1 MLKHASGVK
10 MGQETEKS
18 KQLMINMVASLVS
31 CIVSLG
37 ISFFLTPY
45 IQASIGYEAV
55 GFVKLATDFVNYA
68 TIASTALNSMASR
81 FITIKIHQKDMK
93 TANEYFNSVLFANL
107 GIVGFFMVP
116 AIFLVLH
123 LEKMISISPSLVFD
137 VKILFAAMFLNFMI
151 TVVGTTFSVATF
163 AANRLD
169 LSSRRTIEANIIRAF
184 LIILLFTILP
194 VKISYVG
201 ITTLIATLYMLISNA
216 YYTRTLFP
224 QIRFGK
230 RFFSIMRVMEILKSG
245 IWNTIMRTGQILN
258 NGLDLLIT
266 NVLINEYSMGL
277 LGTAQTIAAAINT
290 LYETI
295 AGVFSPSLTIFYA
308 KGDKESLISELK
320 TSMRLTGFF
329 ANIPLGFVI
338 GFGLPFYNLW
348 LSSSSAPDRL
358 MIYKLTVV
366 IMSGIIVGG
375 AISPLFNVFTIV
387 NKLKYNSLVVL
398 IQGIV
403 KTLLLLVILDTTNLG
418 IWAVASLSSI
428 IGVIKNLTFTPMYA
442 AHCLHISKK
451 TFYPT
456 IIRYLLV
463 SILMV
468 ALFIG
473 MGQILPTSNWLWI
486 LIDIVLC
493 GIVGSIINIT
503 LLFEQKEK
511 QILLDFVLH
520 RRK

>member
-1 MLKHASGVK
+1 MKNELD
-10 MGQETEKS
+10 TS
-18 KQLMINMVASLVS
+18 KQLMINMIASLVS

-45 IQASIGYEAV
+45 IQETIGYEAV
-55 GFVKLATDFVNYA
+55 GFVKLATDFVSYA

-107 GIVGFFMVP
+107 GIVGFLMVP
-116 AIFLVLH
+116 AVFLVLH
-123 LEKMISISPSLVFD
+123 LEKVISISPSLVFD
-137 VKILFAAMFLNFMI
+137 VKILFAAMFINFMI

-169 LSSRRTIEANIIRAF
+169 LSSRRTIEANLIRAL
-184 LIILLFTILP
+184 LIIVLFTFLP

-201 ITTLIATLYMLISNA
+201 VTTLIATLYMIISNA
-216 YYTRTLFP
+216 YYTKLLFP
-224 QIRFGK
+224 QILFGR
-230 RFFSIMRVMEILKSG
+230 RFFSLLRVLEILKSG

-295 AGVFSPSLTIFYA
+295 AGVFSPSLTIHYA
-308 KGDKESLISELK
+308 KGDKESLVSELK

-348 LSSSSAPDRL
+348 LRSSSAPDRF
-358 MIYKLTVV
+358 MIYQLTVV
-366 IMSGIIVGG
+366 IMGGIIVGG

-403 KTLLLLVILDTTNLG
+403 KTLLLLIILDTTNLG

-428 IGVIKNLTFTPMYA
+428 IGVLKNLTFTPMYA

-456 IIRYLLV
+456 ILRYIFV
-463 SILMV
+463 STFMV
-468 ALFIG
+468 AIFVG
-473 MGQILPTSNWLWI
+473 MGHILPASNWMWI
-486 LIDIVLC
+486 LIDIILC
-493 GIVGSIINIT
+493 GIVGSMINIT
-503 LLFEQKEK
+503 LLFEQREK
-511 QILLDFVLH
+511 QILLDTLSRKNKNRTDH
-520 RRK
+520 RN